1 MGEGPIFQIGEQ
13 HAGRDI
19 YNVARDLNISRDS
32 SSADVLKVVEAVRQK
47 VGELDIEDKEK
58 RKIGNHL
65 ENAKIE
71 LEDENP
77 DKSSISESIKQAN
90 EVLKDAKTTGEN
102 LKEIGALIGKVA
114 VWLSTTAAK
123 LGWIF

>member
-1 MGEGPIFQIGEQ
+1 MGEGPVFQIGEQ

-32 SSADVLKVVEAVRQK
+32 SSEDVLKVIEAVRKK
-47 VGELDIEDKEK
+47 VGELDIEEKEK

-77 DKSSISESIKQAN
+77 DKSSIAESIRQAN

-102 LKEIGALIGKVA
+102 LTEIGALIGKAA
-114 VWLSTTAAK
+114 VWLGTTAAK
-123 LGWIF
+123 LGCIF

>member
-1 MGEGPIFQIGEQ
+1 MSEGPVFQIGEQ

-19 YNVARDLNISRDS
+19 YNVARDLNISKDS
-32 SSADVLKVVEAVRQK
+32 SSEDVLKVIEAIRQK
-47 VGELDIEDKEK
+47 VGELDIEEKEK

-77 DKSSISESIKQAN
+77 DKSSFAESIRQAN

-102 LKEIGALIGKVA
+102 LKEIGTLFGKAA
-114 VWLSTTAAK
+114 VWLGTTAAK

>member
-71 LEDENP
+71 LENENP